1 MNNEMSIGQ
10 LAKSAGV
17 TTRTIRFYVAEG
29 LLAKPEKKGTRQ
41 VYSSLHLTTLKLIS
55 AMKAMYLPLWRIG
68 QELEG
73 TTESDMLKLLEEI
86 AASKGTYNNPF
97 HPLPPILRSE
107 SGQYLLRETPAEY
120 NSASPAPPVHADL
133 PPPEYI
139 MSTENWKRIQIRPG
153 VELHF
158 KAARDPNFV
167 KWIEHIVVHARKTYG
182 DPVFDI

>member
-1 MNNEMSIGQ
+1 MNTEMSIGQ
-10 LAKSAGV
+10 LAKTAGV

-73 TTESDMLKLLEEI
+73 KTESDMERLIAEI
-86 AASKGTYNNPF
+86 EASKGTYNYRTLFPNP
-97 HPLPPILRSE
+97 PMILRSE
-107 SGQYLLRETPAEY
+107 SGEFAVRESQAEY
-120 NSASPAPPVHADL
+120 NSDSPAPPVHADL

-182 DPVFDI
+182 DPVF